1 MNATKPLLALLACAA
16 VWTAAAM
23 PADAQAREGAADARI
38 AAPAEGADWASWI
51 RTLEDEAKKL
61 RELEKTASALDA
73 EVSRARSRRYP
84 RGAERERLFAA
95 HERAHDDLAAAR
107 RQLPEL
113 LEQARRAGVPQ
124 GMLQEYEALAE
135 TPASPD

>member
-1 MNATKPLLALLACAA
+1 MNPTKPLLGLLACAA
-16 VWTAAAM
+16 LWAAP
-23 PADAQAREGAADARI
+23 PAAGAQARTGTVGAEAS
-38 AAPAEGADWASWI
+38 APDEGADWATWI

-61 RELEKTASALDA
+61 RELEKTAAALDT

-95 HERAHDDLAAAR
+95 HERAHNDLADAR

-113 LEQARRAGVPQ
+113 VEQARRAGVPQ

-135 TPASPD
+135 TPASAD

>member
-1 MNATKPLLALLACAA
+1 MTATKTLLGLLACAA
-16 VWTAAAM
+16 LLAATPPASAQER
-23 PADAQAREGAADARI
+23 ADASGAEAI
-38 AAPAEGADWASWI
+38 APDPGADWATWI
-51 RTLEDEAKKL
+51 GTLEDEAKKL
-61 RELEKTASALDA
+61 RELEKTVAALDA

-95 HERAHDDLAAAR
+95 HERARNDLADAR

-135 TPASPD
+135 TPASAQ